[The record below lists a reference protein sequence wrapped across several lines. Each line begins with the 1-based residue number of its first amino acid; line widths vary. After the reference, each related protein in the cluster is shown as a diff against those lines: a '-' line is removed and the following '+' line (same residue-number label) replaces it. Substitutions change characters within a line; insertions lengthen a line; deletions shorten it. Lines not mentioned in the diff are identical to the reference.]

1 MFAEAS
7 LKAQET
13 ITCAVCIE
21 IFDLVDDVIEM
32 TCRHIFHMDCLIG
45 WFEAQIT

>member
-13 ITCAVCIE
+13 NTCAVCIE
-21 IFDLVDDVIEM
+21 VFDLVDDVIEM
-32 TCRHIFHMDCLIG
+32 TCGHIFHMDCL
-45 WFEAQIT
+45 